1 MNRWQVVID
10 PRCDE
15 ILPVRTKRSGKSP
28 ARERF
33 LRNDHGMR
41 SGDLRTRLREQL
53 RAAVRDRDRIAVA
66 ALRDAISALDNAE
79 AVEPGAE
86 LWAASSEY
94 VAGGV
99 VGLGAGE
106 VERRVLD
113 PEAQRAIVNSEIE
126 GRLAAA
132 TTYEQHGHTS
142 RANDLRGSVEV
153 LLAVLDAPSEGD

>member
-1 MNRWQVVID
+1 
-10 PRCDE
+10 
-15 ILPVRTKRSGKSP
+15 
-28 ARERF
+28 
-33 LRNDHGMR
+33 MR

-53 RAAVRDRDRIAVA
+53 SAAVRDGDRIAVA
-66 ALRDAISALDNAE
+66 ALRDAIAALDNAE

-106 VERRVLD
+106 VERRMLD
-113 PEAQRAIVNSEIE
+113 PEAQRAIVNYEIE

-132 TTYEQHGHTS
+132 TAYEQHGHSS
-142 RANDLRGSVEV
+142 RANDLRESVEV
-153 LLAVLDAPSEGD
+153 LLAVLDAPTDGD

>member
-1 MNRWQVVID
+1 
-10 PRCDE
+10 
-15 ILPVRTKRSGKSP
+15 
-28 ARERF
+28 
-33 LRNDHGMR
+33 
-41 SGDLRTRLREQL
+41 LREQL
-53 RAAVRDRDRIAVA
+53 NAAVRDRDRIAVA
-66 ALRDAISALDNAE
+66 ALKDAISALDNAE

-113 PEAQRAIVNSEIE
+113 PEAQRAVVTSEIE

-132 TTYEQHGHTS
+132 TTYEQQGHTS

-153 LLAVLDAPSEGD
+153 LLAVLNAPSEGD